1 MIGDGPMQT
10 QTSQH
15 LDRVFQA
22 LSDSTRRSILRS
34 LAKGERN
41 VSEIAEPFELTFA
54 AISKHL
60 KVLEAAELIN
70 RRKQG
75 SFQMIKLNPK
85 NLKTADQWLRF
96 YEQFWSS
103 RMDALK
109 TLLEEKE

>member
-1 MIGDGPMQT
+1 MQF
-10 QTSQH
+10 QANLQ

-22 LSDSTRRSILRS
+22 LSDSTRRSILRN
-34 LAKGERN
+34 LVKGERS
-41 VSEIAEPFELTFA
+41 VSDIAKPFDLTFA
-54 AISKHL
+54 AVSKHL
-60 KVLEAAELIN
+60 KVLEAAELID

-75 SFQMIKLNPK
+75 SFQMIRLNPK

-96 YEQFWSS
+96 YEQFWST

>member
-1 MIGDGPMQT
+1 MQF
-10 QTSQH
+10 QANPQ

-22 LSDSTRRSILRS
+22 LSDSTRRSILRN
-34 LAKGERN
+34 LAKGERS
-41 VSEIAEPFELTFA
+41 VSDIAKPFDLTFA
-54 AISKHL
+54 AVSKHL
-60 KVLEAAELIN
+60 KVLEAAELID

-75 SFQMIKLNPK
+75 SFQMIRLNPK

-96 YEQFWSS
+96 YEQFWST